1 MRPEELHRSHK
12 QEWNAL
18 ASLLE
23 RATESLQTLTPEE
36 IDRLGRLY
44 RSATSDLALAQ
55 REFPTHPLTARL
67 NRLVARA
74 HALVYRSEPLVRQQ
88 LGRFFTEVFPGT
100 FREALPFIVV
110 AALLFFLPALA
121 AGAAT
126 ATLPES
132 AQWLLPLQMQQL
144 IPTIEDQELWTDI
157 PIAERPFASSFIM
170 RNNIQV
176 SILAF
181 GGGIFAGLLTVWTL
195 VFNGLML
202 GGLMGLT
209 IHHGVGF
216 ELGTFVIGHGV
227 VELSVICI
235 AGGSGLMMGWALL
248 HPGLRRRRD
257 ALAEAARKSVRLLMG
272 CIPLLLIAGLIEGF
286 LSPAVGVPWP
296 IKWATGIV
304 SGLLLYAYLLLVGRE
319 GPRQRRIFPF
329 SSR

>member
-1 MRPEELHRSHK
+1 MRPEELRRSHK
-12 QEWNAL
+12 QEWQAL

-23 RATESLQTLTPEE
+23 RATKSLQTLTPEE

-55 REFPTHPLTARL
+55 REFPTHPLTGHL
-67 NRLVARA
+67 NRLVAQA

-88 LGRFFTEVFPGT
+88 LSHFFTEDFPGT
-100 FREALPFIVV
+100 FREALPFVVV

-132 AQWLLPLQMQQL
+132 AQWLLPLQVQQL

-181 GGGIFAGLLTVWTL
+181 GGGILAGLLTVWIL
-195 VFNGLML
+195 IFNGLML

-248 HPGLRRRRD
+248 HPGLQRRRD

-286 LSPAVGVPWP
+286 LSPAAGVPWP

-304 SGLLLYAYLLLVGRE
+304 SGLLLYAYLLLAGRHRR
-319 GPRQRRIFPF
+319 PQRRIFPF